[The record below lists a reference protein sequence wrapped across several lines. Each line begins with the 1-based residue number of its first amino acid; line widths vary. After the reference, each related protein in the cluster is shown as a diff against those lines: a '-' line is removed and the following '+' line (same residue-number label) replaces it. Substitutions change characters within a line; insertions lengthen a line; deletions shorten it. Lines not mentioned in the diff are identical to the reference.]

1 MDVKV
6 SILVPVYKA
15 EKYIEECLCSLFG
28 QTYDNIEYVFVND
41 ATPDESMNIVM
52 RTISKYPN
60 RSNSVT
66 IIDNKTNLGVADT
79 RNILLDKAT
88 GDYIYFVDSD
98 DFIALDTIASL
109 VDIAQEKKADIV
121 RCNFNNYIDN
131 KSIPNI
137 RKPLEKDTDY
147 LRDCLANE
155 TGMNALWLLLIR
167 RALIIDHDLSFS
179 KGINGCEDFLMTIK
193 LLYFANVIVDTPLA
207 LYYYRSDNIVSI
219 THNEAI
225 FRNDYIKAVCE
236 IKSFLTEKGIYD
248 RYTNELQNLMFI
260 SKQKFLLNKAI
271 RDIDKYIN
279 TFPESN
285 NCYKSYNY
293 SLKEKTLFFL
303 ANHRYKMILKLIC
316 KYL

>member
-1 MDVKV
+1 MDIKV
-6 SILVPVYKA
+6 SILVPIYKS
-15 EKYIEECLCSLFG
+15 EKYIEECLISLFE
-28 QTYDNIEYVFVND
+28 QTYQNIEYILVND
-41 ATPDESMNIVM
+41 ATPDNSMDIVEQ
-52 RTISKYPN
+52 TICKYPY
-60 RSNSVT
+60 RSDSV
-66 IIDNKTNLGVADT
+66 IIINNVTNLGVADT
-79 RNILLDKAT
+79 RNILLNKAT
-88 GDYIYFVDSD
+88 GDYIYYVDSD
-98 DFIALDTIASL
+98 DFIQLDTIATL
-109 VDIAQEKKADIV
+109 VTIAHDNKADIV
-121 RCNFNNYIDN
+121 RCNFNSYIDN
-131 KSIPNI
+131 EPIPI
-137 RKPLEKDTDY
+137 TRKPIEKDKNGDY

-271 RDIDKYIN
+271 RYIDKYIN

-293 SLKEKTLFFL
+293 SLKEKILFFL
-303 ANHRYKMILKLIC
+303 ANHRYKMIHQNH
-316 KYL
+316 

>member
-1 MDVKV
+1 MDIKV

-15 EKYIEECLCSLFG
+15 EKYIEECLCSLFE
-28 QTYDNIEYVFVND
+28 QTYDNIEYIFVND
-41 ATPDESMNIVM
+41 ATPDKSMNIVM

-60 RSNSVT
+60 RSNSVI
-66 IIDNKTNLGVADT
+66 IIDNKTNLGVAET

-98 DFIALDTIASL
+98 DFIALDTITTL

-131 KSIPNI
+131 KSILNT
-137 RKPLEKDTDY
+137 RKPLKKGTDY

-167 RALIIDHDLSFS
+167 RALIIDQKLSFP
-179 KGINGCEDFLMTIK
+179 KGINGCEDLLMTIK
-193 LLYFANVIVDTPLA
+193 LFYYANVIIDTPRA
-207 LYYYRSDNIVSI
+207 LYYYRVDNNTSV

-225 FRNDYIKAVCE
+225 FRNDFCKAVIE
-236 IKSFLTEKGIYD
+236 IKSFLIEKDLYNRYIY
-248 RYTNELQNLMFI
+248 EIQNLMFI
-260 SKQKFLLNKAI
+260 SKQKFLLNKEI
-271 RDIDKYIN
+271 RDIDKYVN

-285 NCYKSYNY
+285 DFYKAYDY
-293 SLKEKTLFFL
+293 SLKEKILFYL
-303 ANHRYKMILKLIC
+303 ASHHYITILKFLC